1 MKKIITSV
9 VLAILAVSELSAYYI
24 GNKYVTLIDCSYG
37 QYGYEYGYIGTYKD
51 MNNNLYRVF
60 FGKNYCQY

>member
-1 MKKIITSV
+1 MKLIV
-9 VLAILAVSELSAYYI
+9 CMVLAVLSASIASAYYI
-24 GNKYVTLIDCSYG
+24 GGKYITMIDCSYG